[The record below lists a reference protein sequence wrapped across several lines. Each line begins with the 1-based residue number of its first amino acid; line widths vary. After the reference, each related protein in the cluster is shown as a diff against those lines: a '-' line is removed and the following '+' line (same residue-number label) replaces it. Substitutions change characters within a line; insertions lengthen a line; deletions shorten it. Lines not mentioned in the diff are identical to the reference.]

1 MVSYNFVKFDLSL
14 KKVSSRSYC
23 LIQQYNSTEDG
34 GNGDTALVRGQ
45 QYTSSLHTNSML
57 SQRHTKLPLA
67 AVCYQPIFE
76 LTVGYVINSVTKKR
90 ET

>member
-34 GNGDTALVRGQ
+34 EDGGNGGQ